1 MEGTSCK
8 VNNGFM
14 DNLQLKIFLKTKD
27 KFHPPRKLNHSYFS
41 PNHENSTSLECHP
54 LNTYSSYLW
63 VVLIYGIYYYDG
75 IPWIPRFSCEEST
88 CQCRRCRFIPL
99 IKKILWRRN
108 GKPLQYSCW
117 EISYTKGTWQ
127 AIVHGVTKE
136 SDTVT
141 KNNYHD

>member
-1 MEGTSCK
+1 
-8 VNNGFM
+8 M

-41 PNHENSTSLECHP
+41 PYHQNSTSLECHP

-75 IPWIPRFSCEEST
+75 LPWIPRFSCEEST

-108 GKPLQYSCW
+108 GKPLQYSYLGNLMYRRNLAGYSPW
-117 EISYTKGTWQ
+117 GHKR
-127 AIVHGVTKE
+127 VRH
-136 SDTVT
+136 SD
-141 KNNYHD
+141 